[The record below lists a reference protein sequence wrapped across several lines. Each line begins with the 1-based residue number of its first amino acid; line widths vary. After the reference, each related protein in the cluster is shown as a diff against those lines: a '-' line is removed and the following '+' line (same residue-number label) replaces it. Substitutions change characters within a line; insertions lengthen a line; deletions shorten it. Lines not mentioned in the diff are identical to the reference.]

1 MPFLAGVDC
10 YETKVKVLYYVDP
23 AFDAGMYDF
32 PDNPDINPEGTREGY
47 FIDVV
52 HEADP
57 TNSFSES
64 KILIENDNNEII
76 RILPRQ
82 LIKFLN

>member
-1 MPFLAGVDC
+1 M
-10 YETKVKVLYYVDP
+10 KRKVLYYVDP
-23 AFDAGMYDF
+23 AFVAGLYDL
-32 PDNPDINPEGTREGY
+32 PDNPDINPEETREGY

-64 KILIENDNNEII
+64 KILIENGNNKII
-76 RILPRQ
+76 RILPKQ